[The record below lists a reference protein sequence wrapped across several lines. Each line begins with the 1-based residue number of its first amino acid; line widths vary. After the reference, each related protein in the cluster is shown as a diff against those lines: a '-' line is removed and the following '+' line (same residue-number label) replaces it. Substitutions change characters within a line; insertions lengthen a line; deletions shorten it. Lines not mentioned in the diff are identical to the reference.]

1 MAADFS
7 LHIKVRYCGWVGG
20 YGRLAEPPPPR
31 RGGRGDETEEEEEE
45 DAIIIDNL
53 NYLSYTLLFFLY
65 NYKTACARMIDDSNE
80 LKLRAVQ
87 H

>member
-1 MAADFS
+1 MDTADSQNHHHHGEEEDF
-7 LHIKVRYCGWVGG
+7 R
-20 YGRLAEPPPPR
+20 
-31 RGGRGDETEEEEEE
+31 DETEEEE

-53 NYLSYTLLFFLY
+53 NYLSFHTTIFHTIY